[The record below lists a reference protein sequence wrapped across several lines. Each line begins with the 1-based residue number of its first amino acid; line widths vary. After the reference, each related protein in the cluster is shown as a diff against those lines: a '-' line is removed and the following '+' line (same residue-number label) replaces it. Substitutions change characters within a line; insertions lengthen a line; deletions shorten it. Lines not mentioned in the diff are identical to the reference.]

1 MSRILILSNGH
12 GEDLSGSL
20 LARSLERRG
29 HVVNALPI
37 VGRGKDY
44 IREEIKIINKTKEF
58 KTGGLGYNTL
68 KGRLD
73 DLFNGQIIYLIRNL
87 LLTYSV
93 RKNYDF
99 FIVVGDIIP
108 ISFAWVVKKRF
119 FVYLVAYSSHYEGK
133 LNLPWPCKFF
143 LKSENVI
150 RIYARDLLTSID
162 LTGQLKRKVK
172 FLGNPFMDTL
182 SISKEKSKII
192 FKILLLPGSRIP
204 ELINNFYLMLDLLEN
219 ISYIKYFKDIEFNFG
234 LINDLKRD
242 KVLEI
247 LRIRNWQHNKQ
258 SSLPNRMKL
267 RYKFINVK
275 FIWNSFAEILNSS
288 DLVISMSGT
297 AAEQAVG
304 LGKPIIQLE
313 GEGPQFTK
321 TFAEA
326 QRRLL
331 GKYIF
336 CATKFNNKTQQINQT
351 IKLIIKIIYLIKL
364 DNRFLKS
371 CNQNGKNRI
380 GGIGAT
386 NNIVFDIENFKD
398 NYD

>member
-20 LARSLERRG
+20 LARSLEIRG
-29 HVVNALPI
+29 HVVDALPI

-44 IREEIKIINKTKEF
+44 IKEEIKIINKTKEF

-143 LKSENVI
+143 LKSKNVI

-182 SISKEKSKII
+182 SISKENSKII

-247 LRIRNWQHNKQ
+247 LRIRNWQYNKQ
-258 SSLPNRMKL
+258 SSLPNRMTL

-321 TFAEA
+321 AFAEA

-336 CATKFNNKTQQINQT
+336 CATKYNNKTQQINQT

-371 CNQNGKNRI
+371 CNQNGTNRI

-386 NNIVFDIENFKD
+386 KNIVFDIENFKD